1 MLYTGIYFWQNE
13 TDYILGNIL
22 VIVIPML
29 PSVGKYNF
37 CEEWKHEQYLY
48 KCTQIYNNYWG
59 WGRGVYKA
67 KYYVMI
73 PQEEI

>member
-1 MLYTGIYFWQNE
+1 
-13 TDYILGNIL
+13 
-22 VIVIPML
+22 ML
-29 PSVGKYNF
+29 PSVGQYNF